1 MLTIQAR
8 TPIGEKSFTQI
19 RSLSRWERYRRMMD
33 LINSG
38 ESVLAELR
46 TENLDLSNVQTNL
59 ALSLEHAESDYRTRL
74 VQKRN
79 QIAQRLRCYLHDP
92 LPSHQKKAHRALC
105 TLMCIY
111 ILPYAI
117 TWRTAIATA
126 RSS

>member
-1 MLTIQAR
+1 MPKIAES
-8 TPIGEKSFTQI
+8 TPTIGEITQI
-19 RSLSRWERYRRMMD
+19 RYLSEQERYRRMTD
-33 LINSG
+33 LIKSG
-38 ESVLAELR
+38 ELILVELR
-46 TENLDLSNVQTNL
+46 TETLDLSSAETNL
-59 ALSLEHAESDYRTRL
+59 ALSLEHAESNYRTKL
-74 VQKRN
+74 LQKRN

-126 RSS
+126 KSS